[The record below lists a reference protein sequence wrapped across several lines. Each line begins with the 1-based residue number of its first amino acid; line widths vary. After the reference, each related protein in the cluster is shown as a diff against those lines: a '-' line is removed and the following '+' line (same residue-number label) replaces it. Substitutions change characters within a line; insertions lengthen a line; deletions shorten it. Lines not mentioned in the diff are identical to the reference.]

1 MNIHHNHTIHFCS
14 ACACSPCCQ
23 ARHGAGPAEPEQPR
37 SRSPI
42 FDALGYI
49 ASVAAPLMWRSI
61 TADRTPDPSGAEPS
75 VSAPLAPPKADPA
88 PKSDALSA
96 LFAQTVREYDLGTIG
111 TDTPRAPSSTQ
122 VLPPPLS
129 PLAAALLAALGDDPN
144 VA

>member
-37 SRSPI
+37 SRSSI

-49 ASVAAPLMWRSI
+49 ASVAAPILWRTI
-61 TADRTPDPSGAEPS
+61 TDDRTREASGAEQS
-75 VSAPLAPPKADPA
+75 VSAPLAPPKADTT

-96 LFAQTVREYDLGTIG
+96 LFSQTVREHDLGMIG
-111 TDTPRAPSSTQ
+111 TDTPRASSTQ
-122 VLPPPLS
+122 VTPPPLS
-129 PLAAALLAALGDDPN
+129 PLAAALLAALGEAPD

>member
-1 MNIHHNHTIHFCS
+1 MNIRHNHTIHFCS

-23 ARHGAGPAEPEQPR
+23 ARHGAGPADPEQPR
-37 SRSPI
+37 ARSSI

-49 ASVAAPLMWRSI
+49 ASFAAPMLWR
-61 TADRTPDPSGAEPS
+61 TLTEDRTRDASGAEQS
-75 VSAPLAPPKADPA
+75 VSAPLAPPKADTT

-96 LFAQTVREYDLGTIG
+96 LFSQTVREHDLGTIG
-111 TDTPRAPSSTQ
+111 TNAQRAQPGTQ
-122 VLPPPLS
+122 VTPPPLS